1 MDPKIVM
8 YVNRVTEAIAKVN
21 LEMGKIRSK
30 VDDQSNELAKKDDE
44 IAELRSQLEE
54 QGGEIEK
61 LKNEAACLRQRLG
74 GSDLKFSDT
83 SSSPSWGVPASRARE
98 LSMASTQIGD
108 DRAPTPRQ

>member
-30 VDDQSNELAKKDDE
+30 VDDQANELAKKDDE

-61 LKNEAACLRQRLG
+61 LKNEAASPHHGESRL
-74 GSDLKFSDT
+74 
-83 SSSPSWGVPASRARE
+83 RE
-98 LSMASTQIGD
+98 LENYLWHQLKSAMIARLHRDSKKYSVSDKIHLVH
-108 DRAPTPRQ
+108 A